1 MKKSGALYTDAPD
14 FFMLCRTAFLLK
26 NRLNDMIKN

>member
-14 FFMLCRTAFLLK
+14 FFYALP
-26 NRLNDMIKN
+26 NRLLNLKSFK